1 MSPNEEILSIIR
13 YAPGPI
19 DTASIYDKCK
29 SIENIKDVSSR
40 LSALYN
46 QGKLARSEIVTPNNR
61 KGFAYSIPEKGSVA
75 NGEALPMIPDLPPPP
90 EPASA
95 SAVSVPEE
103 PLTPREKGKIE
114 AAFRRAQKS
123 SAREFAPSDASLADA
138 IIARLKIDLGP
149 MLRPYIGES
158 IEAETRVAGPSIHVH
173 IDQVDI
179 HLGGL

>member
-1 MSPNEEILSIIR
+1 MSPNEEIISIIR

-29 SIENIKDVSSR
+29 SVENIKDVSSR

-46 QGKLARSEIVTPNNR
+46 QGRLARTEIVTANNR
-61 KGFAYSIPEKGSVA
+61 KGFAYSIPQKTA
-75 NGEALPMIPDLPPPP
+75 ATNDDALPVIPDLPPPP
-90 EPASA
+90 DGESEPR
-95 SAVSVPEE
+95 
-103 PLTPREKGKIE
+103 TPREKGQIE

-123 SAREFAPSDASLADA
+123 TAREFATSDASLADA
-138 IIARLKIDLGP
+138 IIARLKTDLGP

-158 IEAETRVAGPSIHVH
+158 IEAETGVVGPSVHIH
-173 IDQVDI
+173 IDQIDI